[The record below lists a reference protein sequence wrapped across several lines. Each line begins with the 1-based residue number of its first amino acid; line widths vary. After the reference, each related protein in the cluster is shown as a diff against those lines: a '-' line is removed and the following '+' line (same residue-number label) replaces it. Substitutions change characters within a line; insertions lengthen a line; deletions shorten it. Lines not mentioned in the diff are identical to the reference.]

1 MSPTFKIKSRHLL
14 SLYIKKLHE
23 YTYFIKI
30 NHNKNLNSVVLRKLK
45 YNGKQNTIKTP
56 DRIIEITVIKT
67 QEMV

>member
-1 MSPTFKIKSRHLL
+1 M
-14 SLYIKKLHE
+14 KKLHE

-56 DRIIEITVIKT
+56 DTIIEITIVKT